1 VSAQAKRTP
10 GEVLREARRADSH
23 AKRARVLAALD
34 AMKADGT
41 PITFTAVAKAAGV
54 STWLVYAQGVR
65 EHVEAAIKGQ
75 GAAGRRGR
83 AAGAGASAASLAT
96 DLELVRAQNKAL
108 RAERDRLKAAVQRGL
123 GDRLEATGS
132 RELAERVGELLGAVE
147 RLTAERDQARAQA
160 SELQSRLEEAE
171 DELVA
176 AREVGRQLMRQA
188 NLPAAGGG
196 RQDADGGQAVT

>member
-1 VSAQAKRTP
+1 MSAQVKRVP
-10 GEVLREARRADSH
+10 GEVLREARRTDSR

-41 PITFTAVAKAAGV
+41 PVTFAANAKAAGV
-54 STWLVYAQGVR
+54 STWRVYAQGVR

-108 RAERDRLKAAVQRGL
+108 RAERDRLKAAVQHGL

-132 RELAERVGELLGAVE
+132 RELAERVGELLGIGAGSS
-147 RLTAERDQARAQA
+147 RTARRGC
-160 SELQSRLEEAE
+160 STGGVPRTGRPC
-171 DELVA
+171 A
-176 AREVGRQLMRQA
+176 ARSSGRGSPPRLVSVG
-188 NLPAAGGG
+188 
-196 RQDADGGQAVT
+196 